1 MWGHNT
7 VRRADNSIDPENFTV
22 LGKDVRIKGA
32 VHLEGTV
39 RMNCCFDGEIYS
51 KGVLIVGEHAVIKGT
66 INATSLINSGKIK
79 GIITAT
85 EKVQLLKPAVLIGD
99 VHAPSFS
106 MEEGA
111 YIQGQVDM
119 GVSPWTDKSSE
130 DTASVHDLATHRK
143 KQTVQAPNKS

>member
-1 MWGHNT
+1 MWGHTT
-7 VRRADNSIDPENFTV
+7 VRTDNRIDPENFTV

-79 GIITAT
+79 GTITAT
-85 EKVQLLKPAVLIGD
+85 EKVQLLNPAILIGD
-99 VHAPSFS
+99 VHAASFS

-111 YIQGQVDM
+111 HIQGQVNM
-119 GVSPWTDKSSE
+119 GVGPWTDKSSE
-130 DTASVHDLATHRK
+130 DAASVHDLAAHRK
-143 KQTVQAPNKS
+143 KQTVHSSDES

>member
-7 VRRADNSIDPENFTV
+7 VRADNSIDPENFTV

-32 VHLEGTV
+32 VRLEGTV
-39 RMNCCFDGEIYS
+39 RMNCYFEGEIYS
-51 KGVLIVGEHAVIKGT
+51 KGVLIVGPHAVIKGM

-79 GIITAT
+79 GTITAT
-85 EKVQLLKPAVLIGD
+85 EKVQLLKPAILIGD

-111 YIQGQVDM
+111 HIQGQVNM
-119 GVSPWTDKSSE
+119 GVSPWTDESAE
-130 DTASVHDLATHRK
+130 DAASVHDLASHRK
-143 KQTVQAPNKS
+143 KQIVHSPDES